1 MKLLSIFLI
10 LSATLYA
17 APIKYKNFQTLQF
30 LSLKVNHVYNGKS
43 KEVIVKRH
51 IHPKCLKF
59 GITPK
64 GVFGGDMAHESIP
77 KECKRTFVTSLG
89 MIQPIDMAGIATAG
103 ELEVLEHI
111 VQGHNNPGKY
121 VLIDAR
127 KTAWFKQSTI
137 PTSISLP
144 YTDIA
149 YDSDFPQDF
158 DRLLDILNIKKK
170 GIEFDFSQTKNA
182 MLFCNGNWCE
192 QSARAIRELLRIGY
206 PTEKLSWY
214 RGGFQEWLALG
225 FTTIPGDLEEKENK

>member
-1 MKLLSIFLI
+1 
-10 LSATLYA
+10 
-17 APIKYKNFQTLQF
+17 
-30 LSLKVNHVYNGKS
+30 
-43 KEVIVKRH
+43 
-51 IHPKCLKF
+51 
-59 GITPK
+59 
-64 GVFGGDMAHESIP
+64 
-77 KECKRTFVTSLG
+77 
-89 MIQPIDMAGIATAG
+89 
-103 ELEVLEHI
+103 
-111 VQGHNNPGKY
+111 